1 MNRALLRGVG
11 IALIALP
18 EPFTTPLGVAV
29 VAASYLIPRHQ
40 GDNRANVRAVVR
52 EYASTYRPFGMGAAF
67 VAAREPGKRQAETE
81 RTGLF
86 YMRDVLPPRALVPVA
101 DPPMPKVRLHRLSD
115 VLSPVQHSLG
125 GVRDTF
131 VGYWGRQQIIRPQTG
146 LIQHTNR
153 WAAVAAN

>member
-1 MNRALLRGVG
+1 MNRAVLRGVG

-29 VAASYLIPRHQ
+29 VAASYLIPHRQ
-40 GDNRANVRAVVR
+40 GDSRANVRAVVR
-52 EYASTYRPFGMGAAF
+52 EYAATYRPFGMGAAF
-67 VAAREPGKRQAETE
+67 VAANEPGKRLSETE

-86 YMRDVLPPRALVPVA
+86 YMRDVLPTRALVPA
-101 DPPMPKVRLHRLSD
+101 KTPEPKLPVLHRLSNA
-115 VLSPVQHSLG
+115 LSPVQRSLG

-131 VGYWGRQQIIRPQTG
+131 VGYWGRQQIIRPEPKVV
-146 LIQHTNR
+146 QHTMR